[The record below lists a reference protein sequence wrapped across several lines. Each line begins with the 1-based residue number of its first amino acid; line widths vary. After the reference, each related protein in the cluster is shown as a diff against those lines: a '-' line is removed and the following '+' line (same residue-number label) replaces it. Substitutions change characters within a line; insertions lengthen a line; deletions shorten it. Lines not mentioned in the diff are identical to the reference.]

1 METYIEKRTEPITHL
16 HSLKCFGDS
25 VKMTQEE
32 MLALFGKPT
41 TPTNKAMA
49 KTYPLMQIVED
60 MGDFLKQAPFE
71 LKIRKWDYLLII
83 FTTTSEH
90 SWKIRET
97 IINMVKEY
105 RANKITQIF
114 N

>member
-1 METYIEKRTEPITHL
+1 MEIYIEKRTEPITHL

-25 VKMTQEE
+25 VKTTQEE
-32 MLALFGKPT
+32 MLALFGKPI

-60 MGDFLKQAPFE
+60 MGDYLKQAPFE
-71 LKIRKWDYLLII
+71 LKIQKGRNILII

-90 SWKIRET
+90 SWRIRET
-97 IINMVKEY
+97 IKNMVKEY
-105 RANKITQIF
+105 RENKITKIF